1 MIFTSA
7 NKTLTLIFL
16 SQSRFTFLKTKKRMT
31 ECHKLLLNAPGGF
44 LHFFLPGALDL
55 QRHFF
60 PSTKTKNN
68 YCHTNT
74 INTLSE
80 KETVQVTSNEQSLV
94 IWRIPLAGRLLFN
107 TSVSPQ
113 WYWNETQQI
122 TTVWW
127 CQTEK
132 CCVSVKKKENCPFA
146 PMLKIITPP
155 PLSQITEPA
164 VFTLIFYSY
173 TCTDV
178 HFWRGG
184 VPINRWSTTSLIY
197 DGSFLS
203 AVPAR
208 AHATRPDLTGEAEG
222 SSGKIVWGGGGR
234 KKITE
239 LSFETDTWYCRLFPE
254 VCVVWFIRFGKRERI
269 IKLVAMA
276 TDLWQQSRFCV
287 DMSVSWFRVMV
298 SGGTALDFNAFML
311 LMLWLF
317 DTNNHADET

>member
-132 CCVSVKKKENCPFA
+132 CCVWQKKRKLPIRSHAKNYHA
-146 PMLKIITPP
+146 PP
-155 PLSQITEPA
+155 PL
-164 VFTLIFYSY
+164 
-173 TCTDV
+173 TDNRASSV
-178 HFWRGG
+178 HFNILFIHVYRCALLA
-184 VPINRWSTTSLIY
+184 RWC
-197 DGSFLS
+197 
-203 AVPAR
+203 
-208 AHATRPDLTGEAEG
+208 AHQQVEHHIFNLRWLVSVCCA
-222 SSGKIVWGGGGR
+222 SSGSRDTSWPHRRGRRVIWQNCLGGGGE
-234 KKITE
+234 KKNHRT
-239 LSFETDTWYCRLFPE
+239 
-254 VCVVWFIRFGKRERI
+254 FIRNRYLILPPVSRSLCG
-269 IKLVAMA
+269 LVY
-276 TDLWQQSRFCV
+276 
-287 DMSVSWFRVMV
+287 
-298 SGGTALDFNAFML
+298 
-311 LMLWLF
+311 
-317 DTNNHADET
+317 